1 MQIRARLNSR
11 CHGVRKRDGETTRRG
26 GGGEP
31 VVQETVRGEIK
42 EEEREE
48 RRLPERETMGR
59 GERRGWMKMREAEDE
74 TVR

>member
-1 MQIRARLNSR
+1 MQIRARLNS
-11 CHGVRKRDGETTRRG
+11 HGVRKRDGETTRR
-26 GGGEP
+26 

-48 RRLPERETMGR
+48 RRLPERETMRR